1 MQLCKS
7 NDFGKEFYLWAL
19 PWKRETTG
27 CDYAIVQ
34 EYWFWEGILFMGS
47 PLEERD
53 YQTM

>member
-1 MQLCKS
+1 
-7 NDFGKEFYLWAL
+7 
-19 PWKRETTG
+19 
-27 CDYAIVQ
+27 VQ

>member
-1 MQLCKS
+1 MSGTVFAKINGLVVIMQLCKS

-34 EYWFWEGILFMGS
+34 EY
-47 PLEERD
+47 
-53 YQTM
+53 